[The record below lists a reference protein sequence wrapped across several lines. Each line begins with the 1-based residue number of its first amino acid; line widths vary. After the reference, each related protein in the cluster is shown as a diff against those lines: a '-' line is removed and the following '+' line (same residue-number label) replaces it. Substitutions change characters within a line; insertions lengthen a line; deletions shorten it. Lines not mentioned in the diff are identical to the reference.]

1 VSEDTARPLAQS
13 RRAEATAFPGWIK
26 PQLTKLVDQPPDGA
40 QESDRSNP
48 ERAAPGGEPM
58 VRRLAAG
65 GNAIRTIGPSAMVTS
80 SWRALPSVAIS
91 SEATRIFR
99 RNIMFN
105 LPTFSSSP
113 TPDPSSAW
121 YPLDR
126 NDLQSSWYVLSEF
139 DGLVKQFRDNRQAC
153 QLVQR
158 SQEVAKS
165 EHVRNLK

>member
-1 VSEDTARPLAQS
+1 
-13 RRAEATAFPGWIK
+13 
-26 PQLTKLVDQPPDGA
+26 
-40 QESDRSNP
+40 
-48 ERAAPGGEPM
+48 
-58 VRRLAAG
+58 
-65 GNAIRTIGPSAMVTS
+65 MVTS

-158 SQEVAKS
+158 SQEGGKIRTCS
-165 EHVRNLK
+165 EFEMTDHRAIAINKCRPWSSVFAARAAFDSSKKPCRTAFLGGQIEKMRKLQIPMSAPISG